1 MKKELQIVRLT
12 TGEELVCEV
21 TEFPEHQVQLSD
33 VAIIIPTEGG
43 IGMMYFMPYADL
55 GEGIVIDA
63 SHVMWATTPNEEL
76 AARWKTMFKKILT
89 PTTTKIII

>member
-21 TEFPEHQVQLSD
+21 TEFPEHQVRLSD

-55 GEGIVIDA
+55 GEGIVIDEVLHECCPIRKLPPL
-63 SHVMWATTPNEEL
+63 SRL
-76 AARWKTMFKKILT
+76 
-89 PTTTKIII
+89 